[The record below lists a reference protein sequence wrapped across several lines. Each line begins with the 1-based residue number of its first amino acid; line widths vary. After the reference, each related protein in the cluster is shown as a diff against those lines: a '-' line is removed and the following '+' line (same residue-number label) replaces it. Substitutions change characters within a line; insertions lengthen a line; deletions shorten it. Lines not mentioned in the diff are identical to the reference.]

1 MVLTTAAETDLALT
15 FSKLESGDG
24 VIVAFSTK
32 QYDFTPVLWIPF
44 ITNETITV
52 TFVICNALG
61 SYRLSR
67 SDRLNT
73 STLLDTLIQHSLL
86 YYFSCVSS
94 LAFLACIAVYTNT
107 SFIAFLSSIWLAWC
121 YWLETSSVWR
131 ASMWGKFTVYSVNL
145 VIDTFAR
152 FIFLLSITSSFLSWY
167 PAF

>member
-1 MVLTTAAETDLALT
+1 MTTAAETILAST
-15 FSKLESGDG
+15 FSMTEAGGGLFDF
-24 VIVAFSTK
+24 FSLV

-52 TFVICNALG
+52 AFVIGKAYR
-61 SYRLSR
+61 SYRFLR

-152 FIFLLSITSSFLSWY
+152 FILLLSITSSFLSWY